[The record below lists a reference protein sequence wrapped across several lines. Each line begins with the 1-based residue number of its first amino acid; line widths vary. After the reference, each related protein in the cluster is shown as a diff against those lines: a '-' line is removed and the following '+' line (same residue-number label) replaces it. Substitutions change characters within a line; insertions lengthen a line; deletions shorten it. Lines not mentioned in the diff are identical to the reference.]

1 MDKIRKSPSESATN
15 FSERTIKIGND
26 KQKWVVKKLENGTHR
41 WIPYKK
47 RYLTPIQPS
56 THYTLSTFDDDET
69 KDQFLSSRKQC
80 AKGRVA
86 IGQPTKDQFLS
97 SRKQC
102 ANVDTLLKEGRLT
115 IVPPKPKPKPPQPN
129 VYTHLN
135 LLEEERLNLN
145 SIGEP
150 KPETFNKTKPKPP
163 QPKPGEEPRFRFKIA
178 RKSGNKTK
186 PKPPQPKPGEEPRF
200 RLKIAR
206 KSGKITKLTAADRG
220 TGSRKRCIKQ
230 SANKKFESYT
240 NKMKSKSRSPK
251 KNIIFL
257 RKSNHPDKKLM
268 VTIGNKT
275 IYFGAKNYSDY
286 NKHKDKLRMLRYSN
300 RHRLRE
306 NWGKSGIKTA
316 GFWSKWILWNKP
328 GLLASIKDT
337 EKRFNICI
345 NYV

>member
-1 MDKIRKSPSESATN
+1 MRIRELLFPILTYDDDE
-15 FSERTIKIGND
+15 D
-26 KQKWVVKKLENGTHR
+26 
-41 WIPYKK
+41 
-47 RYLTPIQPS
+47 LTPIQPS
-56 THYTLSTFDDDET
+56 THYTLDDENLTPHQQPSTHYTLSTFDENLTPHQQPSTHYTLSTFENDET
-69 KDQFLSSRKQC
+69 KDRFSSNRKQC
-80 AKGRVA
+80 DK
-86 IGQPTKDQFLS
+86 TNQFS
-97 SRKQC
+97 SNRKQC
-102 ANVDTLLKEGRLT
+102 ANVDTNKAIAQKWLEQAREIK
-115 IVPPKPKPKPPQPN
+115 KKKDAKNN
-129 VYTHLN
+129 VIQT
-135 LLEEERLNLN
+135 
-145 SIGEP
+145 
-150 KPETFNKTKPKPP
+150 
-163 QPKPGEEPRFRFKIA
+163 FKIA
-178 RKSGNKTK
+178 RKSGKITK
-186 PKPPQPKPGEEPRF
+186 LTAADDIETF
-200 RLKIAR
+200 KIER
-206 KSGKITKLTAADRG
+206 ESGKITKLTAADRG